1 MHANSCAF
9 TSDCGGVGVS
19 RRAAVSRQRC
29 SAQRAPPPLFFLLA
43 PLCYPLPWTAAQRC
57 ATIRTSPPML
67 VLLTAISA
75 AAAERRL
82 TIDVHA
88 RPWPYYTSI
97 AQISDDIP
105 ITRYL
110 GPRLSIEPAVPKP
123 LVGQYAKLHHG
134 HQPQVLPAWPVN
146 RVEHVKL
153 RPPVPRLYQ
162 LFDCVVHPAF
172 NKASTRCNTLFCHS
186 GEGLQKCLKIA
197 ATMERR
203 GAFVAFFGQDTH
215 LSAVKD
221 EVLNISRAFSRS
233 YYEARRPWRRRSPTR
248 WPPAGSRLTRSC
260 RSRGSRPSRRS
271 WR

>member
-1 MHANSCAF
+1 M
-9 TSDCGGVGVS
+9 
-19 RRAAVSRQRC
+19 
-29 SAQRAPPPLFFLLA
+29 LL
-43 PLCYPLPWTAAQRC
+43 
-57 ATIRTSPPML
+57 
-67 VLLTAISA
+67 LLTAVSA
-75 AAAERRL
+75 AATERRL

-197 ATMERR
+197 ATMERK

-221 EVLNISRAFSRS
+221 EVFNISRAFSRS
-233 YYEARRPWRRRSPTR
+233 YYE
-248 WPPAGSRLTRSC
+248 PPASVEVTNAAVRDAFLPRVLEADVEGRPEDRQIFPPKLLL
-260 RSRGSRPSRRS
+260 RGRVPAEQATNGPRRVDLSEQRIRPQTPVVHTGRVFGVAQRRNPAVHQ
-271 WR
+271 R